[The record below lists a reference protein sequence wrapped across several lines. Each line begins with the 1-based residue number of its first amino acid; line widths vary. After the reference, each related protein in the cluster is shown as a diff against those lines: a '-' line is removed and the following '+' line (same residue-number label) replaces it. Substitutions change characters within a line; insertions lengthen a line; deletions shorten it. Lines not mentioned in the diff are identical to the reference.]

1 MRNSWKS
8 KLVAV
13 ALGVALVTPTSAFAH
28 GSTKPRH
35 GGQVTLSGETL
46 VEMVRG
52 PKGVSLFVRYDD
64 DPVPASDLSGKLI
77 VTQGAKKL
85 NAPLVSAAGNR
96 LDAPGLKI
104 ASGAKVAVILVTKST
119 QSRSIVNF
127 VAK

>member
-1 MRNSWKS
+1 MRNNWKS
-8 KLVAV
+8 KLAAV
-13 ALGVALVTPTSAFAH
+13 AMGVALVTSSTALAH

-46 VEMVRG
+46 VEMVRT
-52 PKGVSLFVRYDD
+52 PKGVSVFVRYDD

-77 VTQGAKKL
+77 VTQGAKKV
-85 NAPLVSAAGNR
+85 NAPLVAAAGNR